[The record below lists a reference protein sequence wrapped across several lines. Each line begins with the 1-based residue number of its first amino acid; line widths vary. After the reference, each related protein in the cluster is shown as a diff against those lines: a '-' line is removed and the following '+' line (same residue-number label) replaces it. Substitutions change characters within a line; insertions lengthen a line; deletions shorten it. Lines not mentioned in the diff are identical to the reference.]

1 VTGGAGLDA
10 AAVIARVSVACGVN
24 PRVMLVTLQK
34 ESRLLNRTDPTP
46 GSYAAAWGWHCP
58 DTGPGG
64 TANCDPAYAG
74 LVNQAYGM
82 AKQWSRYRTDPDKY
96 TYRAGQTA
104 NILFNV
110 AESGCGVHPSP
121 SPTRRRRPVQLH
133 PVPAEPGVPRRLPR
147 DGDQCSSYGN
157 RNFFSSTRT
166 TSGPPAAANPHHP
179 GGTRSAAPAPTV
191 ELPRGRDHRHR
202 HRAHR
207 SGPRPRSGPRCPGS
221 APRTRGAAATAR
233 APPWASGTAAPGCAR
248 ASRTG
253 TITGFDCSGLTLYA
267 WARAGVAL
275 SHGSYDQVNQGHQ
288 LPYAQALPGDLLF
301 WGGSEIHHVA
311 LYLGHN

>member
-1 VTGGAGLDA
+1 MTGGTGLDA

-46 GSYAAAWGWHCP
+46 SSYAAAWGWHCP

-82 AKQWSRYRTDPDKY
+82 AKQWSRYRTDPAKY
-96 TYRAGQTA
+96 NYRAGQTV

-110 AESGCGVHPSP
+110 AESGCGSA
-121 SPTRRRRPVQLH
+121 PVTITNTATASLYNYTPYQ
-133 PVPAEPGVPRRLPR
+133 PNPASLAAYPGE
-147 DGDQCSSYGN
+147 GDQCSSYGN
-157 RNFFSSTRT
+157 RNFFFLYQSYFGSTGGGKPAT
-166 TSGPPAAANPHHP
+166 TP
-179 GGTRSAAPAPTV
+179 GGNPVGGTGVTV
-191 ELPRGRDHRHR
+191 ELPAAAGIT
-202 HRAHR
+202 
-207 SGPRPRSGPRCPGS
+207 GTVT
-221 APRTRGAAATAR
+221 APTERAATAIR
-233 APPWASGTAAPGCAR
+233 AALSWLGTPYAWGGGNSQGPTLGIRDGCSQLCQVYR
-248 ASRTG
+248 DW

-267 WARAGVAL
+267 WAQAGVAL
-275 SHGSYDQVNQGHQ
+275 PHGSYDQVNQGHQ

-301 WGGSEIHHVA
+301 
-311 LYLGHN
+311 